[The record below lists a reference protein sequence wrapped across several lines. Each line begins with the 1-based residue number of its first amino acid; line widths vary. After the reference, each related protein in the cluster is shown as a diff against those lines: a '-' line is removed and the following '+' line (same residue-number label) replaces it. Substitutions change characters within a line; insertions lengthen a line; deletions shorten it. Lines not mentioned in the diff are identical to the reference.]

1 MAIYSRQ
8 QLRDGVTGSVNI
20 GSTAARKVT
29 LINNLET
36 TAYFVIEGN
45 QYFDPNLPY
54 GGIGYRQIF
63 NSASLRN
70 LVSCS
75 MVTESM
81 HAAFIVNPR
90 SSASFE
96 FVKNVNPSIIP
107 GSHLVFSAPNS
118 LYYNVTNNVVTASLF
133 GIEASGSNI

>member
-8 QLRDGVTGSVNI
+8 QLRDGITGSVNI
-20 GSTAARKVT
+20 STTTARKVT
-29 LINNLET
+29 LINNLTT

-45 QYFDPNLPY
+45 QYSDPSLPY

-81 HAAFIVNPR
+81 HAAFIVNPM

-96 FVKNVNPSIIP
+96 FVKNATPTTIP
-107 GSHLVFSAPNS
+107 NSHLVFSAPNS
-118 LYYNVTNNVVTASLF
+118 LNFSVTNNIVTASLF

>member
-1 MAIYSRQ
+1 MAIYTRQ

-20 GSTAARKVT
+20 STTAARRMT
-29 LINNLET
+29 LINNTQT
-36 TAYFVIEGN
+36 TAYFVIEGS
-45 QYFDPNLPY
+45 QYFDPSSSY
-54 GGIGYRQIF
+54 GGVAYRQIF

-81 HAAFIVNPR
+81 HAAFIVNPLT
-90 SSASFE
+90 SASFE
-96 FVKNVNPSIIP
+96 FVKNASPTSIP

-118 LYYNVTNNVVTASLF
+118 LVYSVTNNAVTASLF
-133 GIEASGSNI
+133 GIEASGSLI